1 MDPATDDQKGT
12 KIVPS
17 MLHHIDR
24 SDLLKYSLEEVFTA
38 MAQEEAR
45 ENTVIKAGASIKPE
59 RVKFSKQLSKASKF
73 RSQLEVIQAAKAAFQ
88 S

>member
-1 MDPATDDQKGT
+1 MDPATDDQNGS

-17 MLHHIDR
+17 MLHHVDK
-24 SDLLKYSLEEVFTA
+24 SDLQKYSLEEVFTA
-38 MAQEEAR
+38 MAQEDERKDAII
-45 ENTVIKAGASIKPE
+45 EAGASLKPD

-73 RSQLEVIQAAKAAFQ
+73 RSQLEVIQAAKAAFK

>member
-1 MDPATDDQKGT
+1 MDPATDDQNGS

-17 MLHHIDR
+17 MLHHVDK
-24 SDLLKYSLEEVFTA
+24 SDLQKYSLEEFFTA
-38 MAQEEAR
+38 MAQEDAKDAIIE
-45 ENTVIKAGASIKPE
+45 AGASLKHD

-73 RSQLEVIQAAKAAFQ
+73 RSQLEVIQAAKAAFK